1 MAKDTLIDK
10 HVSTKQ
16 CEKAIEALLKYTQKR
31 RAEEDES
38 TLFRDE
44 EQAIWLVI
52 ALKQMQPTGHKL
64 KPHRMYALAD
74 FCIFYA
80 RPSLQLVYSSQSP
93 RPSDRRSTHNTHMP
107 HHKRPSKKVQGS
119 SPREE
124 HQVHFPCGWN
134 YQVEGQI

>member
-1 MAKDTLIDK
+1 MAKDTLIDE

-52 ALKQMQPTGHKL
+52 ALKQMQPNAHKL
-64 KPHRMYALAD
+64 KPHRMCALTTLCILYA
-74 FCIFYA
+74 
-80 RPSLQLVYSSQSP
+80 
-93 RPSDRRSTHNTHMP
+93 
-107 HHKRPSKKVQGS
+107 GS
-119 SPREE
+119 
-124 HQVHFPCGWN
+124 G
-134 YQVEGQI
+134 